1 MKRIEKV
8 PEGYFLVTADVV
20 VLYLSIPHK
29 EGILALKSKLE
40 EQISS
45 KIPTNDLVKLA
56 EFVLKNNFFEF
67 NKEIKQQISEIFLR
81 RRSFNHLYG

>member
-20 VLYLSIPHK
+20 VLYLSIPYK

-40 EQISS
+40 EPTSS
-45 KIPTNDLVKLA
+45 MIPTNDLVKLA
-56 EFVLKNNFFEF
+56 EFVLKNSFFEF
-67 NKEIKQQISEIFLR
+67 IKEIKQQISEIFLK
-81 RRSFNHLYG
+81 RRSLNHLYG